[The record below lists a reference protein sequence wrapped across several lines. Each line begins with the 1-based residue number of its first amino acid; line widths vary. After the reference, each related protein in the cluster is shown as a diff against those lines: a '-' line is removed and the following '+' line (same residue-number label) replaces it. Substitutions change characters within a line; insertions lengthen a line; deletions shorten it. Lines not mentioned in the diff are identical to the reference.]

1 MTTVS
6 SSNRPESTRAPG
18 KSRPRNTLAAFV
30 LGLPL
35 AAGILYLLHWG
46 PLRDTPARRYVS
58 HPVEC
63 VEVLLFSCAIGA
75 LMAKLWTYRNERRAC
90 RTEVLP
96 RWDGQPVPVE
106 KAAHLLAG
114 LDQVPRR
121 LHGTFLVRRVA
132 AVLDFLC
139 SRGSAAELDDHL
151 RTLADNDSIALEGSY
166 SLVRFITWAIPI
178 LGFLGTVLGITGAI
192 SGVTPEVLEKSL
204 STVTDGLALAFDAT
218 ALALGLTMVSMFV
231 TFLVDRCEQGVLEA
245 VDGYAD
251 RQLAHR
257 FQRDAVK
264 GEAFAEVVRQQT
276 QVLVQTT
283 ERLVQRQA
291 AVWARSL
298 EETSQRQAQAEA
310 QAQQHFTRAL
320 ETALER
326 TLQAHAHRVDAMEK
340 HSADQVSAME
350 EQSADRLGAMEK
362 QAAERSGDLADR
374 LAKLAATVR
383 DSSREQQAALARVAQ
398 AVAAQTEA
406 MARLQEGEKQL
417 LRLQEVLHEN
427 LHAVAG
433 TGAFEEAIHSLTAAV
448 HLLTARSASVVTAGQ
463 WPGASKEA
471 SGPRL
476 AGSHRPPATDR
487 EAAA

>member
-6 SSNRPESTRAPG
+6 SVRGQA
-18 KSRPRNTLAAFV
+18 RPRNTLAAFI

-35 AAGILYLLHWG
+35 AAGILYLMHFG

-63 VEVLLFSCAIGA
+63 VEVVLFSCALGA
-75 LMAKLWTYRNERRAC
+75 LLAKLWTYRTERRAC

-96 RWDGQPVPVE
+96 RWDGQPVAVE
-106 KAAHLLAG
+106 KAAHLLAE

-166 SLVRFITWAIPI
+166 SLIRFITWAIPI

-218 ALALGLTMVSMFV
+218 ALALGLTMISMFL

-276 QVLVQTT
+276 QVLVQGT
-283 ERLVQRQA
+283 EQLVQRQA
-291 AVWARSL
+291 AVWAQTL
-298 EETSQRQAQAEA
+298 EETSRRQAQAEEH
-310 QAQQHFTRAL
+310 AQQHFTLAL

-326 TLQAHAHRVDAMEK
+326 TLQTHAHRLD
-340 HSADQVSAME
+340 
-350 EQSADRLGAMEK
+350 AMEK
-362 QAAERSGDLADR
+362 QAATQAGEMADR
-374 LAKLAATVR
+374 LAKLATTVR
-383 DSSREQQAALARVAQ
+383 DTGREQQAALAKVAQ

-406 MARLQEGEKQL
+406 LARLQDGEKQL
-417 LRLQEVLHEN
+417 LRLQEVLHQN
-427 LHAVAG
+427 LRAVAG

-448 HLLTARSASVVTAGQ
+448 HLLTARSTPAVVSGPWAG
-463 WPGASKEA
+463 AAKEA

-476 AGSHRPPATDR
+476 AASHRPAATDR